1 MATGVALDVGG
12 QMVVLAE
19 GGLAIVDPF
28 VGPTGVQN
36 ILTVQVEASGV
47 TFDTTGLAGDML
59 FTITWREVEEATSG
73 LLVLH
78 QAPWL
83 RLVDPA
89 TFVDDGLQ
97 LVLAVVTLGTGGVVD
112 ALALGRAGTS
122 GFLSVAWSCGR
133 RASTS
138 LDRQSASVRWRS

>member
-36 ILTVQVEASGV
+36 IPTVQVEASGV

-59 FTITWREVEEATSG
+59 FTITWREVEEATSR
-73 LLVLH
+73 
-78 QAPWL
+78 L
-83 RLVDPA
+83 RCCTRRRGCGCRWNQA

-97 LVLAVVTLGTGGVVD
+97 LVLAVVTLRDRGRGG
-112 ALALGRAGTS
+112 
-122 GFLSVAWSCGR
+122 
-133 RASTS
+133 
-138 LDRQSASVRWRS
+138 